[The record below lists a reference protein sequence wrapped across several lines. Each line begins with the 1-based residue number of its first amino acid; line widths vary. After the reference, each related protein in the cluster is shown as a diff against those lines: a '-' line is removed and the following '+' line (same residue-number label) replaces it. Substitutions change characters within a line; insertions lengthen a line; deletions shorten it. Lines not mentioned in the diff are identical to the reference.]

1 MFTQSWLLTKSSSSD
16 SLPSSSPHRVSPPAP
31 AKAGGKE
38 GICHQDYDRLR
49 LRYRHRHRHRHCHR
63 HCHRHRH
70 RHRRRRHHHLHH
82 HHHLFHHHYFC
93 YVISILFFY

>member
-16 SLPSSSPHRVSPPAP
+16 SLPSSSPHRVSPPTP

-49 LRYRHRHRHRHCHR
+49 LRHRHRHRHRHCHHLDKPMTGR
-63 HCHRHRH
+63 LLVSIIIIIIRESSLQPPLAHREG
-70 RHRRRRHHHLHH
+70 
-82 HHHLFHHHYFC
+82 
-93 YVISILFFY
+93 SP